1 MGRLLL
7 SCSYTMSWDWFYPKD
22 YVVLSPVS
30 NFKKML
36 LPELICP
43 PSSEVYVPVVG
54 AGFGALDEP
63 VQLLWAL
70 CSEESLALFNALLLL
85 T

>member
-7 SCSYTMSWDWFYPKD
+7 SCSSLSWDWFYPKD
-22 YVVLSPVS
+22 YVVVSPVGS
-30 NFKKML
+30 FKKRL
-36 LPELICP
+36 LPELTCP
-43 PSSEVYVPVVG
+43 PSSEVHVPVVR
-54 AGFGALDEP
+54 AGSGALAEP

-70 CSEESLALFNALLLL
+70 HRRALALFNALLLL